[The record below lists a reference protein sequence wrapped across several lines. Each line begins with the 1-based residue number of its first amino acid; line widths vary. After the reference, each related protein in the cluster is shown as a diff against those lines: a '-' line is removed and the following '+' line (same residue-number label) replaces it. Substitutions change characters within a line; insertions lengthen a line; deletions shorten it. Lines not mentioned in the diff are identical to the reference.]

1 MAVVNNLNTDF
12 LITTK
17 MNPSANITLQSATV
31 YIDGPQ
37 NIPEPRPLRVGD
49 P

>member
-31 YIDGPQ
+31 DYVTTKLVMFGK
-37 NIPEPRPLRVGD
+37 
-49 P
+49 